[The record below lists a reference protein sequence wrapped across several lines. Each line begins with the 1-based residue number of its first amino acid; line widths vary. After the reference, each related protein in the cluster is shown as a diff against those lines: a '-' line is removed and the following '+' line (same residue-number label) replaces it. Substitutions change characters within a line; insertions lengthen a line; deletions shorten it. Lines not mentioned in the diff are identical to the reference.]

1 MGHGAR
7 RAHSRSFVG
16 AEGRRIPLARVSHM
30 RRSPRRLV
38 TLISGAVRSRVP
50 GSRSRRRA
58 RAGRTSKPVRR
69 PPHSYLHRRRSAA
82 HRFSARHLPAGQ
94 LGGARDVRHVRHR
107 LHGPPGADADPHAR
121 RLGGPS
127 ASPRLSGGRR
137 GRGVLR
143 GARDLANRPRGSVIE
158 SPGVTVTRTGEHG
171 AFGGELL
178 TVNFGPHHPST
189 HGVLR
194 LIVDLDGEQIK
205 RIQPVIGYLHT
216 GIEKQMEALRWQQGV
231 VVTDRHDYLSP
242 PINNL
247 AYALAVEKLMGVEV
261 PPRAQALRV
270 IMSELTRLSSHLVWM
285 GTSGLELG
293 AMSMLMYCFR
303 EREQIMDL
311 NEEISGFRMHTS
323 YIRPGGVF
331 ADATPRFL
339 EMLDKFVREMPG
351 HIDEYED
358 LLTMNPIWRARTIG
372 IGRLPAE
379 DAKVLGA
386 SGPMLRG
393 SGVAWDLRKS
403 MPYSGYE
410 SYDFEVAVSNDCD
423 CYGRYLVRIKEMRE
437 AVKILRQAL
446 DRLPDGPVNIDD
458 RKMLPPP
465 REELETSMEAVIH
478 HFKLFTEGYTVPA
491 GDAYVAVESGRGENG
506 CYIVSDGT
514 HKPRRVKFRSASFV
528 NLQALERMALNHMVA
543 DMIAIIG
550 TADAVLGDCDR

>member
-1 MGHGAR
+1 VADR
-7 RAHSRSFVG
+7 
-16 AEGRRIPLARVSHM
+16 
-30 RRSPRRLV
+30 
-38 TLISGAVRSRVP
+38 P
-50 GSRSRRRA
+50 G
-58 RAGRTSKPVRR
+58 
-69 PPHSYLHRRRSAA
+69 
-82 HRFSARHLPAGQ
+82 
-94 LGGARDVRHVRHR
+94 
-107 LHGPPGADADPHAR
+107 
-121 RLGGPS
+121 
-127 ASPRLSGGRR
+127 
-137 GRGVLR
+137 
-143 GARDLANRPRGSVIE
+143 GSVSTSE
-158 SPGVTVTRTGEHG
+158 GVTITKTGERG

-194 LIVDLDGEQIK
+194 LIVDLDGEQIRRVK
-205 RIQPVIGYLHT
+205 PVIGYLHT

-247 AYALAVEKLMGVEV
+247 AYALAVERLLGVEV
-261 PPRAQALRV
+261 PPRAQVLRV
-270 IMSELTRLSSHLVWM
+270 IMSELTRLSSHLVWL

-303 EREQIMDL
+303 ERDLIMDM

-331 ADATPRFL
+331 ADATGRFL
-339 EMLDKFVREMPG
+339 ELLDTFIREMPG
-351 HIDEYED
+351 HIDEYES
-358 LLTMNPIWRARTIG
+358 LLTMNPIWRSRTIG
-372 IGRLPAE
+372 IGRLAPE

-386 SGPMLRG
+386 SGPMIRG
-393 SGVAWDLRKS
+393 SGIAWDLRKT

-410 SYDFEVAVSNDCD
+410 NYEFEVATSDDCD

-446 DRLPDGPVNIDD
+446 DKLPDGPINVDD
-458 RKMLPPP
+458 RKILPPP

-478 HFKLFTEGYTVPA
+478 HFKLFTEGYSVPP
-491 GDAYVAVESGRGENG
+491 GDVYVAVESGRGENG

-550 TADAVLGDCDR
+550 TADTVLGDVDR